1 MQKGLIMRAYVA
13 VILGLSCAFLSNKLS
28 AQQISPVDVEQEL
41 PFKKIIFKVLDPKS
55 GEELAWGEETIDCR
69 EKILKKSTQYYQPGT
84 AKKVIQTE
92 SSIANLENL
101 QVKEYKF
108 SNDSTGERVE
118 LTMPQPPVAELVY
131 VEKPTKPP
139 ERSQYKWT
147 DRTIIGKTLHH
158 YIVRKWNDI
167 IRDTAPDFDLF
178 VPMKRDYF
186 GFRLRKERET
196 KYRGQLAQ
204 VISLEPK
211 NWAIRK
217 LVPRMHFHYVV
228 INGIPQL
235 VHYEGATTVAING
248 DETREV
254 AIDFSYER

>member
-1 MQKGLIMRAYVA
+1 MRAYVA
-13 VILGLSCAFLSNKLS
+13 LIVGLSFFTSTENVL
-28 AQQISPVDVEQEL
+28 AQQITPVDVEQEL

-55 GEELAWGEETIDCR
+55 GEELAWGEETIQCR
-69 EKILKKSTQYYQPGT
+69 EKILTKSTQYYLPG
-84 AKKVIQTE
+84 ASKKVIQTE
-92 SSIANLENL
+92 SSVANLENL
-101 QVKEYKF
+101 QVREYKF
-108 SNDSTGERVE
+108 SNESTGERVD
-118 LTMPQPPVAELVY
+118 LSMAQPPIAELVY
-131 VEKPTKPP
+131 VEKPNKNP

-167 IRDTAPDFDLF
+167 IRDAAPDFDLF

-186 GFRLRKERET
+186 GFRLRKDGET
-196 KYRGQLAQ
+196 KIRGQIAQ

-235 VHYEGATTVAING
+235 VRYEGATTVAING

-254 AIDFSYER
+254 AIEFNYER